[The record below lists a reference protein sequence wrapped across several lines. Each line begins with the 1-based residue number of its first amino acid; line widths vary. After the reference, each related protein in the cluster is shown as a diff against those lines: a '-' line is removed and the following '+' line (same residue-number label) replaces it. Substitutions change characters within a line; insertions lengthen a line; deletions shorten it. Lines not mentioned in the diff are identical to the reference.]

1 MKRSSFFNVSRNNKK
16 GIILLSLITLVIIFT
31 PRILSLL
38 NFNSD
43 FDAESFPVEN
53 WNTKS
58 FERKTEFKSF
68 KSKKSYNSRYSIP
81 TQKFDPNQYSQSDW
95 MKLGLSIKQAN
106 VVLKFT
112 KRGIYSNEDLKKIFV
127 IPDDLFELIKDSTFY
142 PDKLQKDFTAKFEK
156 IEVKKELLE
165 INSATEEQLIEIKG
179 IGNFFAKQIIKKREE
194 LGGFYN
200 KSQLM
205 EVWKMDE
212 EKFGN
217 IESSIYI
224 DSKLIKKI
232 SINDASIDEL
242 KKHPYIRWNIA
253 NSIVKMREQ
262 KKGFRSI
269 EELKESVIITEEKFQ
284 KIKPYISL

>member
-1 MKRSSFFNVSRNNKK
+1 MKRTSFFKVSRNNKK
-16 GIILLSLITLVIIFT
+16 GIILLSLITLGIIFS

-38 NFNSD
+38 NDDSD

-58 FERKTEFKSF
+58 FERKTEFTSY
-68 KSKKSYNSRYSIP
+68 KSKKSYNSKYRKP
-81 TQKFDPNQYSQSDW
+81 NQKFDPNQYTQSDW

-112 KRGIYSNEDLKKIFV
+112 KRGIYSNEDLKRIFV
-127 IPDDLFELIKDSTFY
+127 IPDDLFEIIKDSTFY
-142 PDKLQKDFTAKFEK
+142 PEKLQKEFTVKFEK
-156 IEVKKELLE
+156 IEAKKELLE
-165 INSATEEQLIEIKG
+165 INSASEEQLMEIKG

-194 LGGFYN
+194 LGGFYD

-212 EKFGN
+212 EKFGI
-217 IESSIYI
+217 IEASIHV

-232 SINDASIDEL
+232 SINEASIEEL

-262 KKGFRSI
+262 KNGFHSI

>member
-1 MKRSSFFNVSRNNKK
+1 M
-16 GIILLSLITLVIIFT
+16 
-31 PRILSLL
+31 
-38 NFNSD
+38 
-43 FDAESFPVEN
+43 
-53 WNTKS
+53 
-58 FERKTEFKSF
+58 
-68 KSKKSYNSRYSIP
+68 
-81 TQKFDPNQYSQSDW
+81 
-95 MKLGLSIKQAN
+95 
-106 VVLKFT
+106 
-112 KRGIYSNEDLKKIFV
+112 
-127 IPDDLFELIKDSTFY
+127 
-142 PDKLQKDFTAKFEK
+142 
-156 IEVKKELLE
+156 KKELLE
-165 INSATEEQLIEIKG
+165 INSATEEQLMEIKG

-194 LGGFYN
+194 LGGFHD

-217 IESSIYI
+217 MESSIHV

-232 SINDASIDEL
+232 SINDASIEEL

-262 KKGFRSI
+262 KNGFHSI

>member
-1 MKRSSFFNVSRNNKK
+1 
-16 GIILLSLITLVIIFT
+16 
-31 PRILSLL
+31 
-38 NFNSD
+38 
-43 FDAESFPVEN
+43 
-53 WNTKS
+53 
-58 FERKTEFKSF
+58 
-68 KSKKSYNSRYSIP
+68 
-81 TQKFDPNQYSQSDW
+81 

-112 KRGIYSNEDLKKIFV
+112 KRGIYSNEDLKRIFV
-127 IPDDLFELIKDSTFY
+127 IPDDLFEIIKDSTFY
-142 PDKLQKDFTAKFEK
+142 PEKLQKEFTVKFEK
-156 IEVKKELLE
+156 IEAKKELLE
-165 INSATEEQLIEIKG
+165 INSASEEQLMEIKG

-194 LGGFYN
+194 LGGFYD

-212 EKFGN
+212 EKFGI
-217 IESSIYI
+217 IEASIHV

-232 SINDASIDEL
+232 SINEASIEEL

-262 KKGFRSI
+262 KNGFHSI

>member
-1 MKRSSFFNVSRNNKK
+1 MKRSSFFNISRNNKN

-38 NFNSD
+38 NDESD

-58 FERKTEFKSF
+58 FERKTKFTSY

-81 TQKFDPNQYSQSDW
+81 TQKFDPNQYTQSDW

-127 IPDDLFELIKDSTFY
+127 IPDDLFEIIKDSTFY
-142 PDKLQKDFTAKFEK
+142 PEKHQKDFTAKFEK
-156 IEVKKELLE
+156 TEVKKELLE
-165 INSATEEQLIEIKG
+165 INSATEEQLMEIKG

-194 LGGFYN
+194 LGGFYD

-212 EKFGN
+212 DKFGN
-217 IESSIYI
+217 MESSIHV

-232 SINDASIDEL
+232 SINDASIEEL

-262 KKGFRSI
+262 KNGFRSI

>member
-1 MKRSSFFNVSRNNKK
+1 MKRTSFFKVSRNNKK
-16 GIILLSLITLVIIFT
+16 GIILLSLITLGIIFS

-38 NFNSD
+38 NDDSD

-58 FERKTEFKSF
+58 FERKTEFTSY
-68 KSKKSYNSRYSIP
+68 KSKKSYNSKYRKP
-81 TQKFDPNQYSQSDW
+81 NQKFDPNQYTQSDW

-112 KRGIYSNEDLKKIFV
+112 KRGIYSNEDLKRIFV
-127 IPDDLFELIKDSTFY
+127 IPDDLFEIIKDSTFY
-142 PDKLQKDFTAKFEK
+142 PEKLQKEFTVKFEK
-156 IEVKKELLE
+156 TEAKKELLE
-165 INSATEEQLIEIKG
+165 INSASEGQLMEIKG

-194 LGGFYN
+194 LGGFYD

-212 EKFGN
+212 EKFGI
-217 IESSIYI
+217 IEASIHV

-232 SINDASIDEL
+232 SINEASIEEL

-262 KKGFRSI
+262 KNGFHSI